1 MSKQGCKT
9 LRKMFVFMAL
19 FPPLRT
25 PNLPAW
31 ITQPPL
37 PSPRASPCLA
47 SSRNPLLSPPPPVSF
62 LLPPAVVFQSARRG
76 AAAATAAAAAAA
88 AVLTFLA
95 FLFSSLFAEQP
106 HHASSRASLPLP
118 LPRFFLCRLLY
129 PTTFSPDPYPK
140 QPLPTIGQPPT
151 RRREF
156 APFPPPFPPP
166 PPLLRR
172 HFNVTLI
179 KSNNQYLPRKK
190 F

>member
-25 PNLPAW
+25 PNLRPGS
-31 ITQPPL
+31 PNL
-37 PSPRASPCLA
+37 RSPSLHPGPPRASPCLA
-47 SSRNPLLSPPPPVSF
+47 SSRNPLFLPRRFFFTSSCRRFPECAAWRGGSSGGGRSYFSCFSLLLS
-62 LLPPAVVFQSARRG
+62 LRG
-76 AAAATAAAAAAA
+76 AAPPR
-88 AVLTFLA
+88 VFPRLT
-95 FLFSSLFAEQP
+95 SPSPSLFLSMSFTLPYYLQ
-106 HHASSRASLPLP
+106 SRSLPQ
-118 LPRFFLCRLLY
+118 
-129 PTTFSPDPYPK
+129 TTSPHYR
-140 QPLPTIGQPPT
+140 QPPT

-156 APFPPPFPPP
+156 PPP
-166 PPLLRR
+166 LRR